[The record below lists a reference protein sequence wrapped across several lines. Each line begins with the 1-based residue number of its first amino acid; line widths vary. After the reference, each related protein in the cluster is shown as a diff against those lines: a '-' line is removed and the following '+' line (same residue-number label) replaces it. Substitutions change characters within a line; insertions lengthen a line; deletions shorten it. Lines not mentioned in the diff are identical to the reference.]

1 VRVLELSDR
10 EEAAAFAAKLF
21 RRWGAEVIKLE
32 SPGRAAPPPAADIA
46 VNGGKRRVRLDLAA
60 EGDRAAIERLA
71 ATADIV
77 LTDHPVAA
85 LDAYRVLD
93 FGAGS
98 NAIRVSITPF
108 GLDGPYRDWPA
119 TPSTL
124 LALGGYTWLM
134 GDPGR
139 APLTMPGNYVAYQA
153 GTYAYLA
160 ALAALLGG
168 RQAGTVEV
176 SMLECLASLHQFTDT
191 MWRFEGITRSRHGN
205 RWENLCPTTLLPS
218 ADGWY
223 GVNILQNFWF
233 PFAHW
238 IGHPEAAAE
247 GPWATNAGRMAD
259 QDAVEEA
266 TVKALWDVPR
276 REIFRAGQESWRVP
290 VGFAASLQEVLEDPH
305 LGERE
310 SWRETRGIGGEA
322 LRVPGSPYRFVG
334 EEAPDEPPVEPFEPA
349 AGVEWREFPAART
362 ATAGDGAPSRPLAG
376 VRVIDLTR
384 IWSGPLATRIL
395 GDLGAEVIK
404 VEASTGRGAIFPGAT
419 SAHPWNTQGL
429 FNKLSRNKTSVCLD
443 LKSAEGKELFLGLV
457 READVVIEN
466 FSARAMPGLGLGYAA
481 LKAANAR
488 IVYLAMPAFGMRGPY
503 RDYVGLGPSIEP
515 ITGLTALMGYSDS
528 EPRVTSKALTDAMA
542 GTTAASAVINALWRR
557 ERTGEGCLVDLS
569 QHECGVGFLAEA
581 FIERQLSGEE
591 PRRMGNAHRE
601 YAPQGVYRCEGDDEW
616 VAVACRDDAE
626 WTALCLVLE
635 IGAAPGWATVEG
647 RLRAR
652 EAIDAVIE
660 ALTTGRAKG
669 ELMTALAAA
678 RVPAG
683 AVQRP
688 GEYLADRH
696 LAARGYFVE
705 LEHPE
710 AGTTPWDGNPV
721 RFDGDRGHARWFA
734 APCLGGQ
741 NRETLSRVLGLD
753 DARIDSL
760 YAHGVLADSPPAP
773 AVD

>member
-1 VRVLELSDR
+1 MRVLELSDR

-21 RRWGAEVIKLE
+21 RRWGAEVIKVE
-32 SPGRAAPPPAADIA
+32 SPLRAPPSPAADVA
-46 VNGGKRRVRLDLAA
+46 VNGGKRRVRLDLASA
-60 EGDRAAIERLA
+60 GDRAAIEGLA
-71 ATADIV
+71 AAADIV
-77 LTDHPVAA
+77 LTDHPVAV
-85 LDAYRVLD
+85 LDAHGVLGY
-93 FGAGS
+93 GAGS

-160 ALAALLGG
+160 ALAVLLGG
-168 RQAGTVEV
+168 SPARTVEV

-205 RWENLCPTTLLPS
+205 RWENLCPTTLLPC

-247 GPWATNAGRMAD
+247 GHWATNAGRMAD
-259 QDAVEEA
+259 QDAVEAA
-266 TVKALWDVPR
+266 TVKALWEVPR
-276 REIFRAGQESWRVP
+276 REIFQAGQEIWRVP
-290 VGFAASLQEVLEDPH
+290 VGFAASLQEVLADPH

-310 SWRETRGIGGEA
+310 YWRETSSAGGT

-349 AGVEWREFPAART
+349 GAGWRESSATHPAG
-362 ATAGDGAPSRPLAG
+362 AGDAAASRPLAG

-404 VEASTGRGAIFPGAT
+404 VEASTGRGAVFPADP
-419 SAHPWNTQGL
+419 SPHPWNTQGL
-429 FNKLSRNKTSVCLD
+429 FNKLNRNKTSVCLD
-443 LKSAEGKELFLGLV
+443 LKSGEGKGIFLDLV

-466 FSARAMPGLGLGYAA
+466 FSARAMPGLGLGYDA
-481 LKAANAR
+481 LKAANER
-488 IVYLAMPAFGMRGPY
+488 IVYLAMPAFGMRGRY

-542 GTTAASAVINALWRR
+542 GTTAASAVITALWRR

-581 FIERQLSGEE
+581 FIERQLSGQE
-591 PRRMGNAHRE
+591 PGRHGNAHRE
-601 YAPQGVYRCEGDDEW
+601 YAPQGVYRCAGDDEW
-616 VAVACRDDAE
+616 IAIACRHDAE
-626 WTALCLVLE
+626 WQALCEVLGIE
-635 IGAAPGWATVEG
+635 GSPGWATAAG
-647 RLRAR
+647 RRAAR
-652 EAIDAVIE
+652 EAIEATIE
-660 ALTTGRAKG
+660 RATAGRAKD
-669 ELMTALAAA
+669 ELTTALATAG
-678 RVPAG
+678 VPAG

-688 GEYLADRH
+688 GEYLADTH
-696 LAARGYFVE
+696 LAARGYFVA

-721 RFDGDRGHARWFA
+721 RFDGDRGHSNWFA

-741 NRETLSRVLGLD
+741 NRETLRRVLGLD
-753 DARIDSL
+753 DARIDAL
-760 YAHGVLADSPPAP
+760 HARGVLAEAPPGP
-773 AVD
+773 AAAG